1 MLPSLLHT
9 PSSHVLRLL
18 QELNTMRLTHIR
30 TPRLRAQAGALQARM
45 RGFPI
50 PMAANHSRHIRLWPA
65 RMFLRPYRSTSGS
78 RTAAETPAACR
89 YVLMNIEKLT
99 LTRHGSLTV
108 RVLKEMRRHG
118 QALQRRDTPT
128 PWTDILYRAET

>member
-1 MLPSLLHT
+1 MLSSLLHT
-9 PSSHVLRLL
+9 PSSHALRLL

-30 TPRLRAQAGALQARM
+30 PPRLRAQAVALQAGM

-50 PMAANHSRHIRLWPA
+50 PRATHHSRHTRLWPA
-65 RMFLRPYRSTSGS
+65 RLFLRPGRSTSGS

-108 RVLKEMRRHG
+108 QILQEMQRHG
-118 QALQRRDTPT
+118 QALQRWEPPT